1 MCTQQALFYSEDEG
15 RTWEFSHCAPFA
27 PLKPSRLVVLS
38 DGTLVCWMTSS
49 GKLCASFSC
58 DGGEHWHVEPSTGK
72 PHMLDP
78 EFYGYPGGTL
88 LDDESIYITY
98 YDAVR
103 WTRLCLHPCLCT
115 LTKPS

>member
-38 DGTLVCWMTSS
+38 DGTLVCWMTSN
-49 GKLCASFSC
+49 GKLSASFSC

-103 WTRLCLHPCLCT
+103 WTKLCLHPCLST
-115 LTKPS
+115 LTV